1 MGLERIAS
9 VMQGQDTNYHID
21 ILRPIVEA
29 AGEIVGL
36 PYDPASEEGRRLRR
50 ICDHVR
56 ACTFA
61 IHENVYPGPNKEKY
75 VIRRL
80 LRRVVLDGHQMG
92 KREPFLYQLV
102 SAVTEQMKAAY
113 PDICETSERV
123 ESVMK
128 QEENA
133 FLATLMTGWHESTQL
148 LKN

>member
-56 ACTFA
+56 AVHSPSMRMYIPVQTRRSMIYDDSIDALCLTA
-61 IHENVYPGPNKEKY
+61 I
-75 VIRRL
+75 RW
-80 LRRVVLDGHQMG
+80 
-92 KREPFLYQLV
+92 
-102 SAVTEQMKAAY
+102 A
-113 PDICETSERV
+113 
-123 ESVMK
+123 
-128 QEENA
+128 NA
-133 FLATLMTGWHESTQL
+133 NPSCINWFPLSQ
-148 LKN
+148 NR